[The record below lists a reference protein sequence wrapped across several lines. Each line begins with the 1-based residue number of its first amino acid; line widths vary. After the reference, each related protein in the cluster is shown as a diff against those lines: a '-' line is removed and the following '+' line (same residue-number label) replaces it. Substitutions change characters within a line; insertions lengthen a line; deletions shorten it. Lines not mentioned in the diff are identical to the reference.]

1 MFDTIHSIIET
12 TDVIDI
18 HVHLGGPPGEND
30 DMYFWSDRFTR
41 SLAFR
46 GMRLVTKLSATQVTA
61 LRYVNVIFRQLS
73 ASKHVDKAVLLALD
87 HVYSE
92 DGVKLPEK
100 THLFVSNEFV
110 ASMAQLYREFLF
122 GCSVHPY
129 SQDAVERLF
138 RCAGNGA
145 VLCKWL
151 PSSQAIDPTHPL
163 SVRFYRALAEL
174 GLPLL
179 LHVGPED
186 AIPCNLNKEDEL
198 LYNAASGNYGTSPG
212 DAISMALDQGA
223 SVIVAHCGTPLGAL
237 FDPDNSYWEGV
248 FDKLLERL
256 SGADLSRPLYADISA
271 FCLPGR
277 YKYIK
282 RLVPIAK
289 EMPHRFLYGSDYP
302 VPIVSFSE
310 GRGLEEILET
320 FGWIAGRAL
329 PTNDFD
335 KNFQLL
341 EKHFP
346 ETTFSAV
353 SKVLRDPT
361 LAVPDLD
368 RYLRTLGKKTRKI
381 FHFKD
386 D

>member
-1 MFDTIHSIIET
+1 MFDTIHSTIDPE
-12 TDVIDI
+12 DVIDI

-46 GMRLVTKLSATQVTA
+46 GMRLVTKLNATQVTA

-73 ASKHVDKAVLLALD
+73 ASRHVDKAVLLALD

-92 DGVKLPEK
+92 AGARLVEG

-138 RCAGNGA
+138 LCAENGA

-151 PSSQAIDPTHPL
+151 PSSQGIDPTHPL

-186 AIPCNLNKEDEL
+186 AIPCNLEKKKEL
-198 LYNAASGNYGTSPG
+198 LYNSAAGDYGTAPG
-212 DAISMALDQGA
+212 DAVSMALDQGA
-223 SVIVAHCGTPLGAL
+223 TVIVAHCGTPLGAL
-237 FDPDNSYWEGV
+237 FDPDNEYWEHV
-248 FDKLLERL
+248 FETFLERL
-256 SGADLSRPLYADISA
+256 SSADLSRPLYADISA

-282 RLVPIAK
+282 RLVPLAK

-310 GRGLEEILET
+310 KRGLEEILET

-335 KNFQLL
+335 KNYQLL
-341 EKHFP
+341 EKRFP
-346 ETTFSAV
+346 KTTFTAA
-353 SKVLRDPT
+353 SKVLRNPRRRPPGS
-361 LAVPDLD
+361 A
-368 RYLRTLGKKTRKI
+368 RYLRTIGKKTRRI
-381 FHFKD
+381 FHFQD

>member
-1 MFDTIHSIIET
+1 MFDTIHSTIGSD
-12 TDVIDI
+12 DVIDI
-18 HVHLGGPPGEND
+18 HVHVGGPPGEND

-46 GMRLVTKLSATQVTA
+46 GMRLVTKLSPAQVTA

-73 ASKHVDKAVLLALD
+73 ASKHVDRAVLLALD

-92 DGVKLPEK
+92 DGVRHPEK

-110 ASMAQLYREFLF
+110 SSLAQLYREFLF

-129 SQDAVERLF
+129 SPDAVERLH

-186 AIPCNLNKEDEL
+186 AIPCSLEKEDEL
-198 LYNAASGNYGTSPG
+198 RYNAASGGYGPDPG
-212 DAISMALDQGA
+212 DAISKALDQGA
-223 SVIVAHCGTPLGAL
+223 TVIVAHCGTPLGSL
-237 FDPDNSYWEGV
+237 FDADNSYWEGV

-256 SGADLSRPLYADISA
+256 SSADLSRPLFADISA

-282 RLVPIAK
+282 RLIPVAK
-289 EMPHRFLYGSDYP
+289 KMPHRFLYGSDYP

-329 PTNDFD
+329 PKNDFD
-335 KNFQLL
+335 RNYQLL
-341 EKHFP
+341 AERFP
-346 ETTFSAV
+346 GKTFTAASR
-353 SKVLRDPT
+353 VLRDPT
-361 LAVPDLD
+361 LPAPRLS
-368 RYLRTLGKKTRKI
+368 RRLKR
-381 FHFKD
+381 FHPAG
-386 D
+386 

>member
-1 MFDTIHSIIET
+1 MFDTIHSTIET

-46 GMRLVTKLSATQVTA
+46 GMRLVTKLGPAQVTA
-61 LRYVNVIFRQLS
+61 LRYVNVIFRQIS
-73 ASKHVDKAVLLALD
+73 ASKHVNKAVLLALD
-87 HVYSE
+87 HAYSE
-92 DGVKLPEK
+92 AGVRLPEK
-100 THLFVSNEFV
+100 THLFISNEFA

-129 SQDAVERLF
+129 SPDAVERLR

-151 PSSQAIDPTHPL
+151 PSSQGIDPTHPL
-163 SVRFYRALAEL
+163 SFRFYRALAEL

-186 AIPCNLNKEDEL
+186 AIPCDLKKENEL
-198 LYNAASGNYGTSPG
+198 RFNAAAGSYGTNPG
-212 DAISMALDQGA
+212 DAISMALGQGA
-223 SVIVAHCGTPLGAL
+223 TVIVAHCGTPLGAL
-237 FDPDNSYWEGV
+237 FDTDNSYWEGV
-248 FDKLLERL
+248 FDTLLERL
-256 SGADLSRPLYADISA
+256 SGADLSRPLFADISA

-282 RLVPIAK
+282 RLIPIAK

-335 KNFQLL
+335 KNYQLL

-346 ETTFSAV
+346 KETFTAATR
-353 SKVLRDPT
+353 VLRDPV
-361 LAVPDLD
+361 LPVPRLS
-368 RYLRTLGKKTRKI
+368 RRLKRPGKYFI
-381 FHFKD
+381 
-386 D
+386 